1 MGTIVLKV
9 PQNISVKYE
18 IDNLKIIEPFLN
30 LLKHLEPAAPQPVKN
45 NSLLGLFADDAEVI
59 DYVTESAMQARE
71 NNPLR
76 CHDG

>member
-9 PQNISVKYE
+9 PQDINVKYE
-18 IDNLKIIEPFLN
+18 IDNLKIIEPLFN
-30 LLKHLEPAAPQPVKN
+30 LLKHFEPASQSMKN
-45 NSLLGLFADDAEVI
+45 NNLLRLFADDAEVI

>member
-9 PQNISVKYE
+9 PQNINVKYE
-18 IDNLKIIEPFLN
+18 IDNLKIIEPLFN
-30 LLKHLEPAAPQPVKN
+30 LLKHFKPASQPVKN
-45 NSLLGLFADDAEVI
+45 NNLLGLFADDAEVI